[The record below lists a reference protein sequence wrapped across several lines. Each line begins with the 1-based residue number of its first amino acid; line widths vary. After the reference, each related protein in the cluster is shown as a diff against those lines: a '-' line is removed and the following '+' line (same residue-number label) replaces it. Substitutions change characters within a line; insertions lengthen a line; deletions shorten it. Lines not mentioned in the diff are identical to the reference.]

1 MNRPV
6 RTIRNSLLIGLPLA
20 ISPMFVHAQTE
31 NTSGQ
36 SGAVLEEI
44 VVTATKRPQ
53 SVRDIPTSINAF
65 SGDDLTSIGATTLGD
80 IVKLSPGVTLEPGF
94 TPNSSTVQIRGITN
108 ETRGVGPRTV
118 GRFFDGVPLINPSII
133 GAQPDL
139 DTVDMQTVEVLK
151 GPQGTLFGGS
161 ALAGAVRYV
170 PNSPDF
176 EGFSGLASVG
186 YGQTADSDGHNS
198 EYALMLNV
206 PLSDNFAL
214 RFAGAVRDFPGYIYD
229 QAGDIDDINSYKS
242 EHARVAALWQVT
254 DNLSVRANYLTQ
266 SGDVDAYSFVE
277 GTEASLVRQFKY
289 TPEFEDSELD
299 IYGVRFDWSN
309 DAFTVVFD
317 NNWLEK
323 ERSSQAD
330 LTYVVGLHGT
340 GITVNQNFMPTTD
353 QYSNELR
360 IVSNQPTGGNG
371 LFSDWQYTVGLYHM
385 KADQTRPSVVA
396 IDFGAMVNRSIGGE
410 FADATEKALYFD
422 LTRMLSDS
430 WELNLGGRY
439 FDQVTDGGNFLTGG
453 DDLGIPDASATA
465 KLDESGFNPKAA
477 LLFHANDDLTFYGSI
492 AEGFRFGG
500 INGQA
505 AADINAGVPT
515 TYKSDSL
522 TNYEVGVRSSWLEQR
537 LTADLS
543 LFLIDW
549 SDVQVQQRAGVV
561 AYVDNIG
568 KAKSK
573 GLEFSLHALLS
584 GGFSAHVVGSYTDA
598 YTDADFDSATDGFI
612 AAGTTLAQAPKW
624 NTAIDLSYDGSW
636 SNWDVNSSLTYS
648 YRDSSKNNLQN
659 TIPLDSLSM
668 LDFSIGLKRAS
679 GEIRPKISL
688 IAKNLSNEQ
697 VATYGFTLGAAN
709 LVSMNMP
716 RQVMLRLDLEF

>member
-6 RTIRNSLLIGLPLA
+6 RTFKNSLLIGLPLA
-20 ISPMFVHAQTE
+20 LGPMLSLAQE
-31 NTSGQ
+31 SNAPGQTS
-36 SGAVLEEI
+36 AVLEEI

-53 SVRDIPTSINAF
+53 SVRDIPTSIDAF
-65 SGDDLTSIGATTLGD
+65 SGEDLENIGAATLAD

-118 GRFFDGVPLINPSII
+118 GRFYDGVPLINPSII

-161 ALAGAVRYV
+161 ALAGAIRYV
-170 PNSPDF
+170 PNSPSLD
-176 EGFSGLASVG
+176 GFSGSASVG
-186 YGQTADSDGHNS
+186 FGHTANSDDDSK
-198 EYALMLNV
+198 EYSLMLNV
-206 PLSDNFAL
+206 PLSDIFAL
-214 RFAGAVRDFPGYIYD
+214 RFAGAFRDFPGYIYD
-229 QAGDIDDINSYKS
+229 ESGDNDDINGYRS
-242 EHARVAALWQVT
+242 EHARVLALLQLT
-254 DNLSVRANYLTQ
+254 DNFSVHANYLSQ
-266 SGDVDAYSFVE
+266 AGDVKAYSFVE

-289 TPEFEDSELD
+289 TPEFEDSRLET
-299 IYGVRFDWSN
+299 YGLRFDWSN
-309 DAFTVVFD
+309 DAVTVVFD

-330 LTYVVGLHGT
+330 LTYVVGLQGT
-340 GITVNQNFMPTTD
+340 GITVNQNFMPTSD
-353 QYSNELR
+353 QFSSELR
-360 IVSNQPTGGNG
+360 IVSNEPTGGSG

-385 KADQTRPSVVA
+385 TADQTRPSIVD
-396 IDFGAMVNRSIGGE
+396 IDLGPVVNRSIGGE
-410 FADATEKALYFD
+410 FADATETALYFD
-422 LTRMLSDS
+422 VTRMLGER

-453 DDLGIPDASATA
+453 GALGIPDASATA
-465 KLDESGFNPKAA
+465 KLDENGFNPKAA
-477 LLFHANDDLTFYGSI
+477 LMFHASDAITFYGSI

-505 AADINAGVPT
+505 AADINGGVPT
-515 TYKSDSL
+515 TYKSDAL
-522 TNYEVGVRSSWLEQR
+522 TNYEIGVRSTSPDQR
-537 LTADLS
+537 VTADLS

-549 SDVQVQQRAGVV
+549 NDMQVQQRAGVV

-573 GLEFSLHALLS
+573 GIEFAFHALLAR
-584 GGFSAHVVGSYTDA
+584 GFSAHMVGSYIDA
-598 YTDADFDSATDGFI
+598 YTDADFNSATDGLI
-612 AAGTTLAQAPKW
+612 VAGTGLPQAPKW
-624 NTAIDLSYDGSW
+624 NTAFNLNYDGSW
-636 SNWDVNSSLTYS
+636 SNWDINSAFTYT

-659 TIPLDSLSM
+659 NIPLDSLTM
-668 LDFSIGLKRAS
+668 LDFSIGFKLAS
-679 GEIRPKISL
+679 GDVRPKISL
-688 IAKNLSNEQ
+688 IGKNLTNEY
-697 VATYGFTLGAAN
+697 VATYGFALGAAN

-716 RQVMLRLDLEF
+716 RQIMLRLDLDF

>member
-1 MNRPV
+1 MIRLV
-6 RTIRNSLLIGLPLA
+6 STIEISVFVGLSLLIVPVY
-20 ISPMFVHAQTE
+20 SQAQTT
-31 NTSGQ
+31 NSPSQ
-36 SGAVLEEI
+36 SETVLEEI

-53 SVRDIPTSINAF
+53 SVRDIPTSIDAF
-65 SGDDLTSIGATTLGD
+65 GGDELESIGATTLGD
-80 IVKLSPGVTLEPGF
+80 IVKLSAGVTLEPGF

-118 GRFFDGVPLINPSII
+118 GRFYDGVPLINPSII

-139 DTVDMQTVEVLK
+139 DTVDMHTIEVLK

-170 PNSPDF
+170 PNSPSLD
-176 EGFSGLASVG
+176 GFSGSASVG
-186 YGQTADSDGHNS
+186 YGQTADSDDNNV
-198 EYALMLNV
+198 EYSLMLNMPV
-206 PLSDNFAL
+206 SDNFAL

-229 QAGDIDDINSYKS
+229 ESGDNDDINSYES
-242 EHARVAALWQVT
+242 EHARLMALWQVT
-254 DNLSVRANYLTQ
+254 DNFSVRANYLTQ

-299 IYGVRFDWSN
+299 AYGVRMDWSKE
-309 DAFTVVFD
+309 AFTVVFD

-330 LTYVVGLHGT
+330 LTYVVGLQGT

-353 QYSNELR
+353 QFSSELR
-360 IVSNQPTGGNG
+360 IVSNEPTGGDG
-371 LFSDWQYTVGLYHM
+371 FTGGWEYTVGLYYM
-385 KADQTRPSVVA
+385 TADQTRPSTVD
-396 IDFGAMVNRSIGGE
+396 IDFGTMVNRSIGGE
-410 FADATEKALYFD
+410 FADARETALYFD
-422 LTRMLSDS
+422 LTRMMGER

-453 DDLGIPDASATA
+453 GDIGVPDASATA
-465 KLDESGFNPKAA
+465 KLDESGFNPKVA
-477 LLFHANDDLTFYGSI
+477 LIYHANDDLMIYGSI
-492 AEGFRFGG
+492 TEGFRFGG

-522 TNYEVGVRSSWLEQR
+522 TNYEIGVRSTWLDRR

-543 LFLIDW
+543 VFLIDW
-549 SDVQVQQRAGVV
+549 NDVQVQQRAGVV

-573 GLEFSLHALLS
+573 GIEFSIRALLS
-584 GGFSAHVVGSYTDA
+584 GGFSTNIVGSYTDA
-598 YTDADFDSATDGFI
+598 YTDADFDSATDGMI
-612 AAGTTLAQAPKW
+612 PSGTKLPQAPEW
-624 NTAIDLSYDGSW
+624 NAAINLSYDNTW
-636 SNWDVNSSLTYS
+636 SNWEVNSSLTYT
-648 YRDSSKNNLQN
+648 YRDSSHNNLQN

-668 LDFSIGLKRAS
+668 VDFAIGFRSIS
-679 GEIRPKISL
+679 GNVRPKISL
-688 IAKNLSNEQ
+688 IGKNLTNDL

-716 RQVMLRLDLEF
+716 RQVLLQLDLDF